1 MSEGIFAGLKVI
13 DCATYIAAPAA
24 ATTLS
29 DFGADVIK
37 VEPIEGGDAFRHA
50 WKGPGVPQSE
60 WNYNWILESRNKRSI
75 ALDLKQ
81 EAAREAL
88 YALVRQADVFI
99 TNYPPPVRQRLKVDY
114 EHLKALNPRLI
125 YAGFTAYGEAG
136 PEAGKTGFDSTAYWA
151 RSGLMDLVKP
161 DPESA
166 PARSLPGMGDHP
178 SSMGFYGAIVT
189 ALYRREKT
197 GKGGMVNSSLLANG
211 LWANGCA
218 VQARLCGAEVFGRPA
233 REQSANA
240 CTNTYRCKDGR
251 WFMLTLINEQKQWGP
266 LVHALG
272 HDELRRNSLFATP
285 ESRKAHA
292 RALTALFDE
301 IFATKTLAEWRP
313 LLDAAGIT
321 FGLVGI
327 VADLDDDPQVREAG
341 MVVKMGN
348 APIETLMS
356 PFNLDGETKVTPRM
370 PPELGEHGAEILR
383 EAGFDAAAI
392 ATMKATKALG

>member
-50 WKGPGVPQSE
+50 WKGPGVAQSE

-88 YALVRQADVFI
+88 YALVRHADVFI
-99 TNYPPPVRQRLKVDY
+99 TNYPPPVRQRLKVDF
-114 EHLKALNPRLI
+114 EHLRALNPRLI

-151 RSGLMDLVKP
+151 RSGLMDLVRP
-161 DPESA
+161 DPDAA

-233 REQSANA
+233 REHSANA

-272 HDELRRNSLFATP
+272 HDELRRNALFATG

-292 RALTALFDE
+292 RALTVLFDE

-313 LLDAAGIT
+313 ILDAAGIT

-356 PFNLDGETKVTPRM
+356 PFNLDGEVKVTPRM
-370 PPELGEHGAEILR
+370 PPELGEHGEEILR
-383 EAGFDAAAI
+383 EVGFDAAAI
-392 ATMKATKALG
+392 AAMRAAKALG